1 MDGLMAYPIRP
12 RRTEDEAHG
21 SAKEGPGLLQRQ
33 LYK

>member
-21 SAKEGPGLLQRQ
+21 AKEGPPGLQQ